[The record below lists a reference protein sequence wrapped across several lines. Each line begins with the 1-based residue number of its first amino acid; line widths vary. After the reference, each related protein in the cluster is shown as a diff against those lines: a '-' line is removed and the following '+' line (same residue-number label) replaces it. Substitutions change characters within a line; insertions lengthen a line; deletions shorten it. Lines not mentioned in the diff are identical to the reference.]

1 MKDLFETLGLDFDPN
16 EELNK
21 FDEHLSKR
29 EQLDHDLSISILKN
43 KVWYWESIR
52 AKLCETRYPE
62 RFKIA
67 DDNVKKLTKSIQK
80 LKQ

>member
-1 MKDLFETLGLDFDPN
+1 MEDLFKILGLKFDPN

-21 FDEHLSKR
+21 LDEHLSKR
-29 EQLDHDLSISILKN
+29 EQLDHALSISILEN
-43 KVWYWESIR
+43 KLFYWKSIR

-67 DDNVKKLTKSIQK
+67 DDNVKKLINSIQK
-80 LKQ
+80 LKR

>member
-1 MKDLFETLGLDFDPN
+1 MKDLFETLGLDFDQN

>member
-1 MKDLFETLGLDFDPN
+1 MEDLFKILGLKFDPN

-21 FDEHLSKR
+21 LDEHLSKR
-29 EQLDHDLSISILKN
+29 EQLDHALSISILEN
-43 KVWYWESIR
+43 KLYYWESIR

-67 DDNVKKLTKSIQK
+67 DDNVKKLSNSIQK
-80 LKQ
+80 LKR